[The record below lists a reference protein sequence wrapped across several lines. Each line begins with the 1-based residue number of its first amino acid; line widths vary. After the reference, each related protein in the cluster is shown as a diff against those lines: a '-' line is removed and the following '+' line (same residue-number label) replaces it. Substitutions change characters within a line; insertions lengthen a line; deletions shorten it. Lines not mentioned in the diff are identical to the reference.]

1 MHSNDNLEM
10 STLYSTHDD
19 REPDEESGLTGAK
32 PENGGV
38 AGPAG
43 PRRRSVGV
51 SHAGITEH
59 EARIEERRL
68 ANKEFWKV
76 AIVNGMLIVSW

>member
-1 MHSNDNLEM
+1 MHADLEM
-10 STLYSTHDD
+10 NTLHSPHDE
-19 REPDEESGLTGAK
+19 REPDEESGLTGGGAK

-51 SHAGITEH
+51 SHAGITEQ

-68 ANKEFWKV
+68 ANKEFWRV
-76 AIVNGMLIVSW
+76 AVVNGSLIASW